1 MGNTRSESERY
12 SDQTNKEAHGQ
23 KMISPARTS
32 ARSTQKPI
40 AAPKK
45 KGAHP
50 LRDAPL
56 QKRELYRTR

>member
-1 MGNTRSESERY
+1 
-12 SDQTNKEAHGQ
+12 
-23 KMISPARTS
+23 MISPARTS

-56 QKRELYRTR
+56 QSASFTGRAEPTCTA